1 MSDAPLRR
9 IFVAKAMA
17 VLLPTAVTFEGIRYV
32 AYYDPPGVLTVCVGS
47 TTDVQKGKRYTHE
60 ECMARLDADMM
71 KAVRAVER
79 CAPDLPLQ
87 PLIAFADTVY
97 NVGPIIVCDTKNST
111 AARLL
116 KAGDWRAACQQLP
129 RWTKSTIAGQKVE
142 LPGLVKRRAHAM
154 EVCLADA

>member
-9 IFVAKAMA
+9 AIIAKALA

-32 AYYDPPGVLTVCVGS
+32 AYYDPPGILTVCVGS

-60 ECMARLDADMM
+60 ECMDRLNADMM

-79 CAPDLPLQ
+79 CAPGLPLQ

-97 NVGPIIVCDTKNST
+97 NVGQIIVCDTQRST

-129 RWTKSTIAGQKVE
+129 RWTKTTIAGKKVE
-142 LPGLVKRRAHAM
+142 LPGLVKRRAHAL
-154 EVCLADA
+154 EVCLA

>member
-9 IFVAKAMA
+9 IFMAKAMA
-17 VLLPTAVTFEGIRYV
+17 VLLPAALTFEGMRYV
-32 AYYDPPGVLTVCVGS
+32 AYYDPPGVLTVCAGS
-47 TTDVQKGKRYTHE
+47 TTDVEKGKRYTHD

-71 KAVRAVER
+71 KAVRTVER
-79 CAPDLPLQ
+79 CAPDLPLG
-87 PLIAFADTVY
+87 PLIAFSDTVY

-129 RWTKSTIAGQKVE
+129 RWNKTTIGGQKVE
-142 LPGLVKRRAHAM
+142 LPGLTKRRAHAL
-154 EVCLADA
+154 EVCLA